1 MTNLLAEADLQEYQP
16 ESPTGICLRIL
27 SSTVTQLGEKLRDEL
42 SEVSKVLIKVLQS
55 NPLSVVVLSG
65 LFDLNNIVK

>member
-1 MTNLLAEADLQEYQP
+1 M
-16 ESPTGICLRIL
+16 
-27 SSTVTQLGEKLRDEL
+27 TQLGEKLRDEL

-55 NPLSVVVLSG
+55 NPLSVVVLSE